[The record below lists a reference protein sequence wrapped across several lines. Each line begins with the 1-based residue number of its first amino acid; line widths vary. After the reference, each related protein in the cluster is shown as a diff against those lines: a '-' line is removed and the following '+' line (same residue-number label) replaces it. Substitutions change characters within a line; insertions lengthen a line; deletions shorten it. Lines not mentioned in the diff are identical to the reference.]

1 MVARPEELVSRLAA
15 SSDPDSRLKALRD
28 IKNQVIGNKRK
39 KGLYLQLGAVSGLV
53 QILEHSDN
61 TQLLIQ
67 SATAAG
73 SLAYGSQQGA
83 EAFLACNGL
92 QPLLRTLWSSD
103 LSLVDASL
111 RALRCVFQVRSC
123 SSGCAGTQNPQYQH
137 VSFSQ
142 SQVAHLI
149 YICHAERGTAD

>member
-1 MVARPEELVSRLAA
+1 MVARPEELVSRLAS
-15 SSDPDSRLKALRD
+15 SSDPESRLKALRD

-39 KGLYLQLGAVSGLV
+39 KKLYLQLGAVSGLV

-67 SATAAG
+67 SVTAAG

-92 QPLLRTLWSSD
+92 QPLLSTLWSTD
-103 LSLVDASL
+103 LSLVEASL
-111 RALRCVFQVRSC
+111 RALRCVFQVNCC
-123 SSGCAGTQNPQYQH
+123 SSCCDHYPAVH
-137 VSFSQ
+137 CQ
-142 SQVAHLI
+142 SLV
-149 YICHAERGTAD
+149 